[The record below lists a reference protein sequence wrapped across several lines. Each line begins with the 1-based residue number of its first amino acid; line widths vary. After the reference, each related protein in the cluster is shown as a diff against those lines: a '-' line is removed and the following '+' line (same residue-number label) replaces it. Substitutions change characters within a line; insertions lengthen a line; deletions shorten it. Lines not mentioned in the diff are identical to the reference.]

1 MVCTESAI
9 LNQWI
14 SSDGGAPRVILAVRQ
29 MNLGFTDRAGHAEQR
44 GFSLVE
50 VMVAVFVLGLLVL
63 SLFGAFSWGLG
74 VVHAAR
80 DNLRATQILTQKME
94 TIRLFRWSQLTNKTN
109 APPLFSALYDPSGT
123 NAGTVYQGRY
133 ASVQAPSDIPAAY
146 RDNMRLV
153 TIDVY
158 WTNYY
163 GASKVIVQKRQV
175 QTLVAQYGIQPYV
188 YQQQ

>member
-1 MVCTESAI
+1 
-9 LNQWI
+9 
-14 SSDGGAPRVILAVRQ
+14 
-29 MNLGFTDRAGHAEQR
+29 MNVVANGTAGNRERR
-44 GFSLVE
+44 GYSLVE
-50 VMVAVFVLGLLVL
+50 VMVAVSVVGLMVL
-63 SLFGAFSWGLG
+63 SLLAAFSWGLG

-109 APPLFSALYDPSGT
+109 APPLFTALYDPSGT
-123 NAGTVYQGRY
+123 NVGTVYQGRY
-133 ASVQAPSDIPAAY
+133 ASVLSPSAIPAAY

-158 WTNYY
+158 WTNRYS
-163 GASKVIVQKRQV
+163 ATKVVVQKRQV